1 MFVSVIRPKIKL
13 YLLMICYLWI
23 SILLGHSQTQ
33 VDKTVHQTFV
43 EIDFNTV
50 YYPRKAE
57 VQLDSLTNTFDSAE
71 TLLYKGYVEFI
82 EAQLLFN
89 QMEVDSSLYYVEDA
103 IAYFASKE
111 DKLWLSKCQFLL
123 GKIAETTG
131 LYEQAK
137 INYYETIKL
146 AEGVDESGVG
156 SAYIGVA
163 RCKMTLFE
171 EYDEDVKQGIG
182 ILKKNP
188 REEVRSYADFME
200 QFFRLTEPD
209 TPDKLNAIAKE
220 YIEKQVYDMAVSV
233 YKIVASSYHAQQRY
247 DSAHLYCDK
256 AIEISETNNVG
267 QLILPALYQFKG
279 MLYFKQKKFTVAE
292 VYFGR
297 SLDLYAKYN
306 QPNRMLYTYNYLH
319 QIDEAQNNYKKA
331 YLNLHEYIDL
341 VEKTTSSEKIRMA
354 KVLEINNKVDMMKSQ
369 LAQLKVEKRA
379 SEFMLY
385 LVLLITAIVLV
396 GAGIY
401 VYMYQKSKKAKI
413 EELNK
418 EFHNLLIGIGEKQLL
433 EHRLNVP
440 SQKKSGVFTNPAKVF
455 NANGLGEG
463 ELSDN
468 FDSCYMETIGL
479 LTGAFPQLTRT
490 EVRYAVMICLK
501 LPMEV
506 ISKVQNVQPA
516 SIRKAKQR
524 IRTKLD
530 IGDNLDIFLQKHLE
544 KLLSN
549 ITQ

>member
-1 MFVSVIRPKIKL
+1 MFVSVIRPKIRL
-13 YLLMICYLWI
+13 SLLTLCFLWI

-33 VDKTVHQTFV
+33 VDETVHQTFA
-43 EIDFNTV
+43 EIDFNAI
-50 YYPRKAE
+50 YYPEKARK
-57 VQLDSLTNTFDSAE
+57 QLDAIIETFASDD
-71 TLLYKGYVEFI
+71 TLFYKGYVEYL
-82 EAQLLFN
+82 EAQLLYN

-103 IAYFASKE
+103 IAYFAGKE
-111 DKLWLSKCQFLL
+111 DKFWLSKCQFLL

-156 SAYIGVA
+156 AAYIGVA

-171 EYDEDVKQGIG
+171 EYREDVKKGVG
-182 ILKKNP
+182 ILKKSPNK
-188 REEVRSYADFME
+188 EDHLYADFME
-200 QFFRLTEPD
+200 QYFRLGEPD
-209 TPDKLNAIAKE
+209 VPDKLNSIANK
-220 YIEKQVYDMAVSV
+220 YIEKQDYDRAVSV
-233 YKIVASSYHAQQRY
+233 YKIVASSYHAQQQY
-247 DSAHLYCDK
+247 DSAHYYCDK
-256 AIEISETNNVG
+256 AIEISETRNVG
-267 QLILPALYQFKG
+267 KLILPALFQFKG
-279 MLYFKQKKFTVAE
+279 VLCFKQEKYNAAK
-292 VYFGR
+292 VYFGM
-297 SLDLYAKYN
+297 SLDLYAKNN
-306 QPNRMLYTYNYLH
+306 QPNRMLFTYNYLH
-319 QIDEAQNNYKKA
+319 QIDQVQNNYKEA

-341 VEKTTSSEKIRMA
+341 VEKTTSSEKMRMA

-369 LAQLKVEKRA
+369 LAQLKIEKRA

-385 LVLLITAIVLV
+385 LVLLITAVLLV

-440 SQKKSGVFTNPAKVF
+440 SQKKSGVFTYPVKVF

-524 IRTKLD
+524 IRAKLSVD
-530 IGDNLDIFLQKHLE
+530 DNLDVFLQKHLE

-549 ITQ
+549 IAQ